1 MGNFDNLTLF
11 VSGRVIMLRWFL
23 ILLTIFSVGF
33 FSGST
38 LINFTNPDYL
48 FSTQAFFVVFLILV
62 AFLNLIIFSIY
73 YVVYN
78 KQSNG
83 LLNFLNILQIALD
96 LLIASIIVLLFADL
110 SVFVMLVFFY
120 PIIESI
126 VLFTPLAGF
135 LVSLLSGSVVYLL
148 ESLSGQAIYIVGE
161 KISVK
166 NVDLVLLNYTNND
179 LVPPSILFG
188 AILVLFGFIFSYLH
202 SLIVPKEN
210 NRFNESKRRSVAKS
224 ENMTS
229 ERDLWMRKFSAKIDE
244 NNRLLRSKDIEL
256 SLAEQKLST
265 LEHAKSEFI
274 SVTTH
279 QLRTP
284 LSAIKWTF
292 NMMLSE
298 QLGAINKEQR
308 EFLDKGYQSTLKIMN
323 IVNNLVHIDHDEAKK
338 DDYNFIATD
347 LVEFLKEISLEFSNQ
362 AESQNIKLEIQ
373 PGALNLPQIDL
384 DKNKMRMVFENLLD
398 NALKYTQRDGQV
410 NVIIKDDRLNTADR
424 KIEILVSDN
433 GVGIPKA
440 EQDKIFHKFFR
451 ASNARL
457 QEPDGSGIGL
467 FIAKD
472 VVENHGGTLWFESEE
487 NKGTTFH
494 VVLPASHK
502 PEVTQ
507 EKE

>member
-1 MGNFDNLTLF
+1 MGNFDSLTLF
-11 VSGRVIMLRWFL
+11 VTGRVIMLRWFL
-23 ILLTIFSVGF
+23 ILLTIFIVGF
-33 FSGST
+33 LSGTT
-38 LINFTNPDYL
+38 LINFTNPDYI
-48 FSTQAFFVVFLILV
+48 FSPLAFFVAFLILV

-73 YVVYN
+73 YIVYN
-78 KQSNG
+78 KQSDS
-83 LLNFLNILQIALD
+83 LLNSLNIIQISLD
-96 LLIASIIVLLFADL
+96 LFLSAIIVLLFADV
-110 SVFVMLVFFY
+110 SIFAVLVFLY

-135 LVSLLSGSVVYLL
+135 LVSSLSGSIIYLL
-148 ESLSGQAIYIVGE
+148 ESFSGQTVYVLGE
-161 KISVK
+161 KVNIKSL
-166 NVDLVLLNYTNND
+166 DLVLLNYTNND
-179 LVPPSILFG
+179 FVSPSILFG
-188 AILVLFGFIFSYLH
+188 AVLVLFGFIFSYLH

-210 NRFNESKRRSVAKS
+210 NRLNESKKRVTAKNEAVAS
-224 ENMTS
+224 D
-229 ERDLWMRKFSAKIDE
+229 RDLWMRKFSAKMDE
-244 NNRLLRSKDIEL
+244 NNRLLRSKEIEL

-292 NMMLSE
+292 NMMSSE
-298 QLGAINKEQR
+298 QLGVINKEQR

-338 DDYNFIATD
+338 DDYNFVATD
-347 LVEFLKEISLEFSNQ
+347 LLDFLKEISLEFSNQ
-362 AESQNIKLEIQ
+362 AASQNIKLEIKSS
-373 PGALNLPQIDL
+373 ADNLPQIDL
-384 DKNKMRMVFENLLD
+384 DQNKMRMVFENLLD
-398 NALKYTQRDGQV
+398 NALKYTLRDGQV
-410 NVIIKDDRLNTADR
+410 SVIIKDDRLNTADR

-433 GVGIPKA
+433 GVGIPKT

-472 VVENHGGTLWFESEE
+472 VVDNHGGTLWFESEE

-494 VVLPASHK
+494 IALPASQK
-502 PEVTQ
+502 SQ
-507 EKE
+507 MMSSKE